1 MGTFLKKRYMAIFN
15 CGVDSGCSRL
25 HKHMQVFVLEG
36 GFKIWVDGEGEGN
49 EDGNGERANGAVPFR
64 YFLGRFEGGFPE
76 PEELLRVYWRLL
88 RRAEEALGWD
98 VEGKGKE
105 AAPHN
110 VVLDRKWMLVVPRR
124 ASGLNGADANA
135 AAVLGILW
143 VSDEEKIKRWT
154 EQGPA
159 KVLAHLGVPAEGR
172 YTEMMEM

>member
-1 MGTFLKKRYMAIFN
+1 VGLWGVKRKGGFF
-15 CGVDSGCSRL
+15 CGGGVVKFG
-25 HKHMQVFVLEG
+25 LEG
-36 GFKIWVDGEGEGN
+36 GGGGGGKG
-49 EDGNGERANGAVPFR
+49 DGNGERANGAVPFR
-64 YFLGRFEGGFPE
+64 YFLERFEGGFPE

-98 VEGKGKE
+98 AEGKGKE

-135 AAVLGILW
+135 AALLGILW